1 MEYIKG
7 KPYFCFGKNKIK
19 QYNYLKKDLNCDI
32 LIIGGGVD
40 GAVANF
46 YLSQKYDVALVDKGR
61 LGYACT
67 DCATALLEYQFDEC
81 EKDTETNERISYSST
96 IF

>member
-1 MEYIKG
+1 M
-7 KPYFCFGKNKIK
+7 
-19 QYNYLKKDLNCDI
+19 KKDLNCDI